1 MSDQDKAEY
10 ESLLDV
16 SGTGVMG
23 YVEIP
28 SINVSLPIYHGTR
41 QYNTSDRC
49 WPY

>member
-28 SINVSLPIYHGTR
+28 SIKVSLPIYHGTDEYDTPDWSR
-41 QYNTSDRC
+41 TH
-49 WPY
+49 